1 MACTSYS
8 LLLSGGIHIVP
19 IVRKLLVHESLI
31 SDQGMEKIVTM
42 SYVGSFG
49 HLKSVQEE
57 P

>member
-1 MACTSYS
+1 MACTSYL

-49 HLKSVQEE
+49 HLRSVQEE